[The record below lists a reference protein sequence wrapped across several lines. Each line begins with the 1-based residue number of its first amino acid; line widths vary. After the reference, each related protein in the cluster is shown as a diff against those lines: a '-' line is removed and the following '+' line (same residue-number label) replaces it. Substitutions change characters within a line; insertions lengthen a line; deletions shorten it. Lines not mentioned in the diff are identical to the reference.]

1 MNKHVSAKTALS
13 ELNETRAVVQL
24 KGKVRIVG
32 FEPAEDRPGRVP
44 VFSTPAEM
52 RTLYANRF
60 INVKVGEDFQRKP
73 LFDVW
78 LKDANRPT
86 AIGITID
93 PSGGR
98 FVDGRLNL
106 WQGYGVAPDELSS
119 WPLLRQHLVEVVC
132 AGNEEHAN
140 YLLRWIA
147 WSLQNPA
154 KPAEVVVVLRGR
166 KGTGKGMLGRALAR
180 IFGAHALQ
188 ISDRKHLVGSF
199 NAHLLQV
206 CFLFADEA
214 FWPGDKSAEGVLKR
228 MITEPTL
235 FVEPKGLDGFEVPN
249 RLSIMMTS
257 NEKWVVPASS
267 DERRYVVFDVA
278 DTRRKD
284 FAYFNALRR
293 EIEGEGLQGFLYDML
308 RMDLGDW
315 HPREDVP
322 ETIGLAEQQAE
333 SASPMVNWLGAI
345 LEEGTLPYALRDAN
359 GNYSVIGHRDD
370 PALARPK
377 LLLQAARNGDR
388 RLVHSSDVSFWAF
401 LEEHGITKA
410 DDKRIAAGR
419 YRRFPPLAEARRLFR
434 EKYPWWP
441 AFSDMEAEWQFGP
454 DREAYEARQRG
465 LDIYLE
471 PTTE

>member
-1 MNKHVSAKTALS
+1 MNKHVSAKDALA
-13 ELNETRAVVQL
+13 ELNQTRAVVQL

-32 FEPAEDRPGRVP
+32 FEPAEDRPGFVP
-44 VFSTPAEM
+44 VFSTPAELK
-52 RTLYANRF
+52 TLYANRF
-60 INVKVGEDFQRKP
+60 INVKVGDVFQRKP

-86 AIGITID
+86 AIGVTID
-93 PSGGR
+93 PKGDR
-98 FVDGRLNL
+98 FVDNRLNL
-106 WQGYGVAPDELSS
+106 WQGYGVAPEELNSA
-119 WPLLRQHLVEVVC
+119 PLLRRHIVEVVC
-132 AGNEEHAN
+132 AGNEEHAD

-147 WSLQNPA
+147 WSLQNPT

-284 FAYFNALRR
+284 FAYFTALKR
-293 EIEGEGLQGFLYDML
+293 ELDGDSLEGFLYDML
-308 RMDLGDW
+308 EMDLGDW
-315 HPREDVP
+315 HPRMDIP
-322 ETIGLAEQQAE
+322 ETVGLAEQKAE
-333 SASPMVNWLGAI
+333 SAPPMVNWLGTV
-345 LEEGTLPYALRDAN
+345 LDEGALPYALRDDN
-359 GNYSVIGHRDD
+359 GNHVRIVHRDD
-370 PALARPK
+370 PALARPG
-377 LLLQAARNGDR
+377 LLLQAARNHDR
-388 RLVHSSDVSFWAF
+388 RLVHTSDVSFWAF
-401 LEEHGITKA
+401 LDEHGINKA
-410 DDKRIAAGR
+410 DDKRDAAGR
-419 YRRFPPLAEARRLFR
+419 YRRFPPLAEARETFR

-441 AFSDMEAEWQFGP
+441 EFSNADADWQFG
-454 DREAYEARQRG
+454 EERQRFEDTQKY
-465 LDIYLE
+465 LDLAEE
-471 PTTE
+471 PLTE

>member
-1 MNKHVSAKTALS
+1 MNKHITAKDALA

-52 RTLYANRF
+52 RTLYANRT

-78 LKDANRPT
+78 LKGADRPT

-93 PSGGR
+93 PKGGR

-106 WQGYGVAPDELSS
+106 WQGYGLEADVLCG
-119 WPLLRQHLVEVVC
+119 WPLLHQHIVDVVC

-147 WSLQNPA
+147 WSLQHPTD
-154 KPAEVVVVLRGR
+154 PAEVVLVLRGR
-166 KGTGKGMLGRALAR
+166 KGTGKGMLGRALSR
-180 IFGAHALQ
+180 LFGAHALQ

-228 MITEPTL
+228 MITERTL

-267 DERRYVVFDVA
+267 DERRFVVFDVA
-278 DTRRKD
+278 DLRRGD
-284 FAYFNALRR
+284 FAYFTALKK
-293 EIEGEGLQGFLYDML
+293 EIEGDGLQGFLHDML
-308 RMDLGDW
+308 EMDLADW
-315 HPREDVP
+315 HPRMDIP
-322 ETIGLAEQQAE
+322 ETVGLAEQKAE
-333 SASPMVNWLGAI
+333 SAPPMVNWLGSV
-345 LEEGTLPYALRDAN
+345 LDEGRLPYALRDTN
-359 GNYSVIGHRDD
+359 GNHVQVVHRDD
-370 PALARPK
+370 PSLARPG
-377 LLLQAARNGDR
+377 LLLQAARNHDR
-388 RLVHSSDVSFWAF
+388 RLVHTSDVSFWAF
-401 LEEHGITKA
+401 LEEHGIYKA
-410 DDKRIAAGR
+410 EDKRDAAGR
-419 YRRFPPLAEARRLFR
+419 YRRFPPLAEARQTFR

-441 AFSDMEAEWQFGP
+441 EFSSTGAEWQFGE
-454 DREAYEARQRG
+454 DRQRYEEMQRY
-465 LDIYLE
+465 LDFADE
-471 PTTE
+471 PLTE